1 MLDDVQTD
9 PLFNGCRHLTDYEEE
24 KWITREEVF
33 QGLKVLEDRGLTF
46 DLPILYVIF
55 LLFCKDKKILYP
67 LINLI
72 LKCSSLIENI

>member
-9 PLFNGCRHLTDYEEE
+9 PLFKGCRHLTDYEEE

-55 LLFCKDKKILYP
+55 FTFFVKIRKHY
-67 LINLI
+67 IH
-72 LKCSSLIENI
+72 